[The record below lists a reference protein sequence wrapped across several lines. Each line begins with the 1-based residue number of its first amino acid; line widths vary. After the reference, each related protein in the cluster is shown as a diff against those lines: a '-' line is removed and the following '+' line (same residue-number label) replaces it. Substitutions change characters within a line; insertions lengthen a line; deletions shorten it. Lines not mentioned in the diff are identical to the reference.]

1 MKKKQSSC
9 ENEGKPYLEIFQN
22 QKRKKKNKLL
32 SWKVYISVNDKR
44 RYFWLFNVQ
53 EICKQETKGI
63 LKYENGIENQE
74 E

>member
-1 MKKKQSSC
+1 MKTSLIWKFSKTR
-9 ENEGKPYLEIFQN
+9 NGK
-22 QKRKKKNKLL
+22 KKKNKLL

-44 RYFWLFNVQ
+44 RYFWLFNVH